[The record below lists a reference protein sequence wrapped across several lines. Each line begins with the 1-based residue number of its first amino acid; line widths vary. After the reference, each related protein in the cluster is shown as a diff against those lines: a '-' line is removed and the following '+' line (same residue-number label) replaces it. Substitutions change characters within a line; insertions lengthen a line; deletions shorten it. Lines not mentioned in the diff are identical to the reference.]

1 MPSQRVLIV
10 EDDEPIRQT
19 MRMILEDA
27 GYIVDDAAEGMAALA
42 QLRASSDRMI
52 VLTDLLMPIMDGE
65 ALLRIVAAEADL
77 ATRHAYLM
85 VAAKVA
91 PPPGVAELL
100 DQLHASYVCKP
111 FSLEELMT
119 AVREAEARLA
129 T

>member
-1 MPSQRVLIV
+1 MPPQRVLIV
-10 EDDEPIRQT
+10 EDDESIREV

-27 GYIVDDAAEGMAALA
+27 GYRVDAAAEGMAALA

-52 VLTDLLMPIMDGE
+52 VLTDLLMPVLDGE
-65 ALLRIVAAEADL
+65 ALLRIVLTEADL

-100 DQLHASYVCKP
+100 DKLHASYVCKP
-111 FSLEELMT
+111 FSLEELVA
-119 AVREAEARLA
+119 AVREAEARMA